1 MNPNF
6 NPELYGSKID
16 LPLIEN
22 NQNLEKLFQFAPY
35 IAFLVV
41 ATVLFFWYLKLS
53 SEQKENLKNLVITSI
68 KIGLAIIG
76 FTIIYR
82 ATQEIFKNPLKSVV
96 ITLSLF
102 LLFLVIA
109 SIIEALKKL
118 KIQKDK

>member
-53 SEQKENLKNLVITSI
+53 PEQKENLKNLVITSI
-68 KIGLAIIG
+68 KIGLVIIG

-82 ATQEIFKNPLKSVV
+82 STQEIIKNPLKSVV
-96 ITLSLF
+96 ITLGLF

-118 KIQKDK
+118 KVQKDK